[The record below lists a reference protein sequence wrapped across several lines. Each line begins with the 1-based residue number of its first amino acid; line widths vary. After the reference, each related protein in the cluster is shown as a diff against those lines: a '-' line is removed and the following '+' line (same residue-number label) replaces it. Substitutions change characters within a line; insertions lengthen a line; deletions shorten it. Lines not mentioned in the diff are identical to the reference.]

1 MRAIPKK
8 LLKEILGDTFYKTC
22 VRSKEMNCEGRI
34 TLEHALI
41 YSGKQINEKWSIIPV
56 CEKHHEIGKYQN
68 AGTMDKR
75 YHEYVAVNRMSC
87 YDEKKYYKVNWK
99 QKRLFLNK
107 IYGDYNPNKTDKR

>member
-1 MRAIPKK
+1 
-8 LLKEILGDTFYKTC
+8 
-22 VRSKEMNCEGRI
+22 
-34 TLEHALI
+34 
-41 YSGKQINEKWSIIPV
+41 
-56 CEKHHEIGKYQN
+56 
-68 AGTMDKR
+68 MDKR